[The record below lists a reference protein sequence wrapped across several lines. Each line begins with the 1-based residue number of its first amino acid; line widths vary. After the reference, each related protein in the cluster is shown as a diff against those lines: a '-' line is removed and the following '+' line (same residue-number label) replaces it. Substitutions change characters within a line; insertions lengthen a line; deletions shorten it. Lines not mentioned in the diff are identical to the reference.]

1 MTTIPADIF
10 VSDTPSVLATGGA
23 GLVLNGLVLSKSNR
37 VPIGTVASFASA
49 AAVAAFFGG
58 ASIEA
63 SVAQGGAGLG
73 SGYFGGYD
81 GSTIKPGAMLVAQY
95 NTAAV
100 SAYLRGGNISALTL
114 TALQAFSGTLNVTI
128 DGAPQTASVNLSGVT
143 SFTNAAQL
151 VETDLAIS
159 GVSQG
164 TGTATIAG
172 TVMTVSAVLTGGTPF
187 AVGDKITGAGV
198 TAASFIA
205 SLGTGT
211 GGAGTYNLTVGS
223 TVASPIT
230 VTSLAP
236 AVSFDSVS
244 GAFVIASGT
253 TGAGSTIAF
262 ATGAM
267 AVDLLL
273 TSATGAVL
281 SQGAIAAVPA
291 TFMNAL
297 VSVNRNWASFM
308 TAFDPDNGSGFANK
322 LAFSAWANSQNNKY
336 VYVPFDPDLS
346 PLAAVP
352 ATGSYGYALSQA
364 GYSGTSLQSEPLG
377 DQNLCAFVC
386 GAIASINFN
395 QANGRIAFAYRKQA
409 GLLPGVTTAAAAINL
424 GGNPQ
429 VAGDRGNGYNYY
441 GAIATANQSFTDY
454 QRGFISGPFQWL
466 DTFVNQI
473 AMNSDFQLALME
485 LQEQSNSIPFTA
497 AGDAS
502 IEAALADT
510 IQKYLSFGAIVPGVT
525 LASSQVTQVN
535 AAAGGKNVAPT
546 IATQGWYLY
555 VPAASPSNRQ
565 ARGPRQLTFFY
576 TDGES
581 VQSFSFSSVVL
592 L

>member
-1 MTTIPADIF
+1 MTTIPADLF
-10 VSDTPSVLATGGA
+10 VADTPSVLSTGGS
-23 GLVLNGLVLSKSNR
+23 GLVLNGLILSKSMR
-37 VPIGTVASFASA
+37 VPIGTVMSFSSGP
-49 AAVAAFFGG
+49 AVASFFGG
-58 ASIEA
+58 SSIEA

-81 GSTIKPGAMLVAQY
+81 GSTIKPGAILFAQY
-95 NTAAV
+95 NTSPVA
-100 SAYLRGGNISALTL
+100 AYLRGGSLAALTL
-114 TALQAFSGTLNVTI
+114 TQLQAFNASLSVTI
-128 DGAPQTASVNLSGVT
+128 DGTPATASINLSGVT

-151 VETDLAIS
+151 IETDLAIS
-159 GVSQG
+159 GASQG

-205 SLGTGT
+205 SFGTGT
-211 GGAGTYNLTVGS
+211 GGAGTYNMTVAS

-253 TGAGSTIAF
+253 TGAASTLAF

-267 AVDLLL
+267 ATDLLL

-281 SQGAIAAVPA
+281 SQGAIAAVPS
-291 TFMNAL
+291 TFMNTL

-308 TAFDPDNGSGFANK
+308 TAFDPDASGFTNK
-322 LAFSAWANSQNNKY
+322 LAFSAWANSQNNKF
-336 VYVPFDPDLS
+336 VYVPFDTDAS
-346 PLAAVP
+346 PLATMP
-352 ATGSYGYALSQA
+352 ATGSYGFALTAA

-386 GAIASINFN
+386 GSIASIDFD
-395 QANGRIAFAYRKQA
+395 QEGGRISFAYRKQA
-409 GLLPGVTTAAAAINL
+409 GLLPGVSTATAAVNL

-429 VAGDRGNGYNYY
+429 VPGDRGNGYNFYA
-441 GAIATANQSFTDY
+441 AIATANQSFIDY
-454 QRGFISGPFQWL
+454 QRGFISGPFMWL

-473 AMNSDFQLALME
+473 ALNADFQLDLMD
-485 LQEQSNSIPFTA
+485 LQEQSNSIPFTS
-497 AGDAS
+497 AGDAL

-525 LASSQVTQVN
+525 LSSSQVAQVN
-535 AAAGGKNVAPT
+535 AAAAGKNIAPT
-546 IATQGWYLY
+546 ISTQGWYLFI
-555 VPAASPSNRQ
+555 PAASPSNRQ
-565 ARGPRQLTFFY
+565 ARGPRQMTFFY

-581 VQSFSFSSVVL
+581 CQSFSFSSVVL